1 MLVIVMKAMK
11 MGNLALRKE
20 RPFDAYLAYSI
31 GIWFSLQTAVN
42 VGASAGILPTKG
54 LTFPLLSYGG
64 SSMIVMA
71 VAVAILVRFD
81 FEMRVDG
88 IQAINKAGAAKGKK
102 RTLVKKAKQQVNMVI
117 EDVIDEATL
126 EPSASTKAGGLYD

>member
-1 MLVIVMKAMK
+1 MKAMT

-31 GIWFSLQTAVN
+31 GIWFSIQTAVN
-42 VGASAGILPTKG
+42 VGASAGVLPTKG

-64 SSMIVMA
+64 SSLIIMS
-71 VAVAILVRFD
+71 VAVAILVRID

-88 IQAINKAGAAKGKK
+88 IQAINKSSAAKSKK
-102 RTLVKKAKQQVNMVI
+102 RILVKKAKQEVNIII
-117 EDVIDEATL
+117 EDVIEDAPL
-126 EPSASTKAGGLYD
+126 ESSTNVKFGDAHD

>member
-1 MLVIVMKAMK
+1 MKAMR
-11 MGNLALRKE
+11 MGNLALDKE
-20 RPFDAYLAYSI
+20 RPFEAYLAYSI

-64 SSMIVMA
+64 SSLIIMA
-71 VAVAILVRFD
+71 IAVAILIRID

-88 IQAINKAGAAKGKK
+88 IQAINKGGSAKTNNKP
-102 RTLVKKAKQQVNMVI
+102 RIRKAKQKVNDVLD
-117 EDVIDEATL
+117 EVIDEAQILT
-126 EPSASTKAGGLYD
+126 PPAVKSGAAYD